1 MTKLT
6 IEIPEKVEKTLSD
19 LVEQLGGKVIAVN
32 TIMKVFY
39 VIRPDEDPSGFNVQA
54 ESRKEA
60 IQIATESYGYCHGT
74 VAREI
79 NGNIPGILV
88 SREALLPFEES
99 LLPNYKQEIND
110 NT

>member
-60 IQIATESYGYCHGT
+60 IQIATKAYGYCSGT

-79 NGNIPGILV
+79 NGHIPGILV

-99 LLPNYKQEIND
+99 LLPNYKQE
-110 NT
+110 